1 MHSSHIPLFS
11 DTNTVLLRFH
21 YCRSALASLT
31 RETREWNHFYPSADP
46 SPHFYPPLTY
56 LVTDA
61 LESAEKTFANEG
73 IGGEELLLSFSLGL
87 MRIDVGNE
95 ALVVLLYGTHVV
107 YLPTKGGEEGE
118 QEK

>member
-1 MHSSHIPLFS
+1 MLP
-11 DTNTVLLRFH
+11 
-21 YCRSALASLT
+21 
-31 RETREWNHFYPSADP
+31 P
-46 SPHFYPPLTY
+46 FYPPVTY